1 MTRATMLLSDTDC
14 RYCEACWTNKVQTAR
29 TDGDGERDLLCFGCA
44 RESFPRRVDLFPPFG
59 IYGLASRRLRP
70 APVGPFFA
78 GTGTSGTARATS
90 QDLGDGRHGKPG
102 GPQLPPDPGPH
113 PPPHPRPQSPPGTPP
128 V

>member
-1 MTRATMLLSDTDC
+1 MTKVAMLLSDTDC
-14 RYCEACWTNKVQTAR
+14 RYCEACWTNRVETAR
-29 TDGDGERDLLCFGCA
+29 TGGDGARDLLCFGCA
-44 RESFPRRVDLFPPFG
+44 RENFPRRVDLFPPYG
-59 IYGLASRRLRP
+59 IYGLANRKVLLGPVRP
-70 APVGPFFA
+70 VLA
-78 GTGTSGTARATS
+78 GLVTPGTAVPTG